1 MESLPDDLREFIT
14 KAKKLRQQQREASSK
29 YYTRKYKISDN
40 MTEEQKQAINDNI
53 ARRKEIYKA
62 KYEANKELYK
72 QRAKEYRE
80 YVKSMATNTT
90 TDTTTVEQS
99 E

>member
-1 MESLPDDLREFIT
+1 MESLPDDLRDFIT
-14 KAKKLRQQQREASSK
+14 KAKKLRQQQREASKK
-29 YYTRKYKISDN
+29 YYANKYKVSN
-40 MTEEQKQAINDNI
+40 SMTEEQKQAINDNI
-53 ARRKEIYKA
+53 KQRKEIYKA

-90 TDTTTVEQS
+90 TVAQS